1 MNLPSLNVSSA
12 RRNNGQWSHR
22 SPRQYSQNVK
32 NSYQGGYSPRSP
44 RAVGNVYNSNAN
56 YNTNKYGINSSSK
69 SSRGNKFAFADAHHK
84 NTRNSRGYQPRRNHY
99 KASRPSNNEN
109 LNNPYRNQNFNR
121 NRIQFGNHYNSNQN
135 RSSFHKNSELT
146 KVPKLNLDSWAHQR
160 TAENQHG
167 SPYKKQKSATA
178 RGKL

>member
-22 SPRQYSQNVK
+22 SPRQYSQNVN
-32 NSYQGGYSPRSP
+32 NSYKGGYSPRSP

-84 NTRNSRGYQPRRNHY
+84 NTETVEDISRG
-99 KASRPSNNEN
+99 ATT
-109 LNNPYRNQNFNR
+109 
-121 NRIQFGNHYNSNQN
+121 
-135 RSSFHKNSELT
+135 T
-146 KVPKLNLDSWAHQR
+146 KRLAQ
-160 TAENQHG
+160 
-167 SPYKKQKSATA
+167 ATT
-178 RGKL
+178 KT

>member
-1 MNLPSLNVSSA
+1 MCTIVMQTTTRTNMALIV
-12 RRNNGQWSHR
+12 
-22 SPRQYSQNVK
+22 VV
-32 NSYQGGYSPRSP
+32 
-44 RAVGNVYNSNAN
+44 RAVEA
-56 YNTNKYGINSSSK
+56 INLLLQM
-69 SSRGNKFAFADAHHK
+69 RTIK

-135 RSSFHKNSELT
+135 HSSFHKNSELT
-146 KVPKLNLDSWAHQR
+146 KVPKLNLDSWAQQR
-160 TAENQHG
+160 TTENQHAN
-167 SPYKKQKSATA
+167 PYKKQKSATA